1 MKSLLEKL
9 QDKDNS
15 IKLNRINSTNVI
27 SNLKADINRLEKL
40 IYSIAEELNN
50 K

>member
-15 IKLNRINSTNVI
+15 IKLNRINSANVI
-27 SNLKADINRLEKL
+27 SNLKAEINRLEKL
-40 IYSIAEELNN
+40 IYFIA
-50 K
+50 